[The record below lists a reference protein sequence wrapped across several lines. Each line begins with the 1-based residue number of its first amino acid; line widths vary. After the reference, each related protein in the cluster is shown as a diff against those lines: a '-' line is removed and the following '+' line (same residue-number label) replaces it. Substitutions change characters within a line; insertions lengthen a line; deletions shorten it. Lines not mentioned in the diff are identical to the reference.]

1 VDFFSRINDKKL
13 SMHVKILEYYRKQT
27 LSEHD
32 FHFVIFFQMKNKI
45 NKHIFH
51 FFGLEKYSEILI
63 NKHVF

>member
-1 VDFFSRINDKKL
+1 
-13 SMHVKILEYYRKQT
+13 MHVKILEYYRKQT